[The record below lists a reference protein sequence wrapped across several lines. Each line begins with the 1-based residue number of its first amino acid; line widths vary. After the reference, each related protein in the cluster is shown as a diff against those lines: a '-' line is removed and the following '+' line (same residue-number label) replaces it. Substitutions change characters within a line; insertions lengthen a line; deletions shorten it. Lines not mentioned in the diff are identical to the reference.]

1 MTILPKNHPKIND
14 NIGVL
19 LINLGTPDNYDFFS
33 VRRYLKEFL
42 SDKRVIELNKFLW
55 QLILNIFILT
65 FRPGKTGKNYEKIWF
80 KTKKQSPLLYYTKLQ
95 AEKLHKLLNSK
106 NKNIIVDFAMR
117 YGNPSIE
124 SRINFLREKKCRKI
138 IFIPLYP
145 QYASA
150 TTASVNDKIFD
161 VMKKIRYQPAIRINH
176 SYHDQ
181 NLYIKALVRSVKNH
195 LKKIKFYP
203 DAIISSYHGIPKEY
217 FEKGDPYQC
226 YCHKTNR
233 LFSEELKKED
243 INISNFIAFQSR
255 FGPKEWLKPYME
267 EVLDEVI
274 SKNYKKILIISPGF
288 ASDCI
293 ETLEEINIGYREYF
307 LEKGGENFDFIPCL
321 NDGNDHIK
329 LLEKLVKD
337 NLKGF

>member
-1 MTILPKNHPKIND
+1 MTLPKNHPKITD
-14 NIGVL
+14 SIGVL
-19 LINLGTPDNYDFFS
+19 LINLGTPDNYDFWS

-42 SDKRVIELNKFLW
+42 SDRRVIELNPILW
-55 QLILNIFILT
+55 QIILNLFILT

-80 KTKKQSPLLYYTKLQ
+80 HDKKMSPLLYYTKLQ
-95 AEKLHKLLNSK
+95 AEKLGKSLKKSYPNL
-106 NKNIIVDFAMR
+106 IIDFAMR

-124 SRINFLREKKCRKI
+124 SKIQELRDQKCRKI

-145 QYASA
+145 QYAAA
-150 TTASVNDKIFD
+150 TTASINDKIYD
-161 VMKKIRYQPAIRINH
+161 IMQQIRYQPAIRIQH
-176 SYHDQ
+176 SYYDQ
-181 NLYIKALVRSVKNH
+181 DLYIKALVNSVKKH
-195 LKKIKFYP
+195 LKTLKWQP

-226 YCHKTNR
+226 FCRKTNR
-233 LFSEELKKED
+233 LFSEKLQEEGIK
-243 INISNFIAFQSR
+243 IPNFIAFQSR
-255 FGPKEWLKPYME
+255 FGPKEWLKPYIE
-267 EVLDEVI
+267 DVLDEMLTKKH
-274 SKNYKKILIISPGF
+274 KNILIISPGF

-293 ETLEEINIGYREYF
+293 ETLEEINIGYRELF

-321 NDGNDHIK
+321 NDNNDHIK